1 MTRPAARTPA
11 RYGLPGT
18 DRVRGDL
25 AAVGLFTDAGPAAG
39 SEEILTAIAR
49 SGRPEYAVQGLA
61 RLVEASSG
69 QSGVDLLEALRGQP
83 RFRGR
88 LIGVLGGS
96 TVLSEHLAAFP
107 DDWLLLLPEAPP
119 EELIATSEMRRVL
132 AEAVGLDPA
141 LPLCTGTEG
150 GRATITGGK
159 AIGGLRRAY
168 RSQLLVI
175 AAHDLA
181 PAVEPS
187 LPTTALP
194 AVCQAL
200 STLADITLQT
210 GLAVAAAELP
220 ANAAPARLAIIA
232 MGKCGAKELNY
243 ISDVDVIFAADHPP
257 ADHPDADGSDEGQM
271 LATATQLATGLM
283 RICGAAAWEVDAAL
297 RPEGKSGAL
306 VRTPA
311 SHASYYKRWA
321 QTWEFQALLKAR
333 PAAGDP
339 GVGRQFIEITAP
351 GVWNAAGRESF
362 VDDVQAMRR
371 RVEENIPGNL
381 RGREL
386 KLGAGGLR
394 DVEFAV
400 QLLQLVH
407 GRTDPDLRLPGT
419 LMGLRSLIR
428 GGYVGRTDGAEMAAA
443 YTFLRRAEH
452 RLQLQRLR
460 RTHLLPEDRSDM
472 EWLARTDGYTA
483 SGAASA
489 AEVFTSE
496 RVRHGATVRRL
507 HEKLFY
513 RPLLHAVAAVGTAGT
528 DEMRLSPEAARA
540 RLAALGFTKPDAALR
555 HLAALTV
562 GVSRRAAIQRTLL
575 PVLLDYFS
583 SSPDPDAGLL
593 SYRQVSEALAD
604 TPWYLRL
611 LRDEASVAQRL
622 ATLLGGSRLIAN
634 LLTRAPEVL
643 RLLTDDDALLEPQP
657 ETVAA
662 ALLARSRRAA
672 NARDA
677 VDAARSARRQ
687 EMLRLACGDMLG
699 LIDVTNIARGLTSVA
714 ETTITAAY
722 DAAVKQV
729 TAERG
734 GYRAR
739 LAVIGMGRLGGAEFG
754 YSSDADVMYVGETAP
769 GQDEQEARAD
779 AAAVADLMGRLLGR
793 PSPDPPLEIDAN
805 LRPEGKNGPL
815 VRTLESYR
823 VYWARFAAPW
833 ERQALLR
840 ARPVAGDRD
849 LGADF
854 LAAADGFRY
863 PEGGLSTRDVVE
875 IRRIKA
881 RVDTERMPRGAD
893 PTTHTKL
900 GRGGLGDVE
909 WTIQLLQLQHA
920 AELPSLRT
928 PHTLQAISAAMD
940 AGLLS
945 EVDAAALRNGW
956 LVASRTRNA
965 IMLVRGKPDDQI
977 PRQGREL
984 AAVARALGY
993 PAGGDPGEFVD
1004 DYRRAT
1010 RRARK
1015 VVDRVFDG
1023 G

>member
-1 MTRPAARTPA
+1 
-11 RYGLPGT
+11 
-18 DRVRGDL
+18 
-25 AAVGLFTDAGPAAG
+25 
-39 SEEILTAIAR
+39 
-49 SGRPEYAVQGLA
+49 
-61 RLVEASSG
+61 
-69 QSGVDLLEALRGQP
+69 
-83 RFRGR
+83 
-88 LIGVLGGS
+88 
-96 TVLSEHLAAFP
+96 
-107 DDWLLLLPEAPP
+107 
-119 EELIATSEMRRVL
+119 
-132 AEAVGLDPA
+132 
-141 LPLCTGTEG
+141 
-150 GRATITGGK
+150 
-159 AIGGLRRAY
+159 
-168 RSQLLVI
+168 
-175 AAHDLA
+175 
-181 PAVEPS
+181 
-187 LPTTALP
+187 
-194 AVCQAL
+194 
-200 STLADITLQT
+200 
-210 GLAVAAAELP
+210 
-220 ANAAPARLAIIA
+220 
-232 MGKCGAKELNY
+232 
-243 ISDVDVIFAADHPP
+243 
-257 ADHPDADGSDEGQM
+257 
-271 LATATQLATGLM
+271 
-283 RICGAAAWEVDAAL
+283 
-297 RPEGKSGAL
+297 L

-311 SHASYYKRWA
+311 SHASYYQRWA

-339 GVGRQFIEITAP
+339 DIGRQFVEITAP

-381 RGREL
+381 RRREL

-513 RPLLHAVAAVGTAGT
+513 RPLLHAVAAVGTVGT
-528 DEMRLSPEAARA
+528 NEMRLSPEAARA

-643 RLLTDDDALLEPQP
+643 QLLTDDEALLAPEP

-687 EMLRLACGDMLG
+687 EMLRLACGDLLG
-699 LIDVTNIARGLTSVA
+699 LIDVTNVARGLTSIA
-714 ETTITAAY
+714 ETSITAAY

-734 GYRAR
+734 GFRAR

-754 YSSDADVMYVGETAP
+754 YSSDADVMFVGETAA
-769 GQDEQEARAD
+769 GQDEQDARAD

-805 LRPEGKNGPL
+805 LRPEGRNGLL
-815 VRTLESYR
+815 VRSLESYKT
-823 VYWARFAAPW
+823 YWARFAAPW

-840 ARPVAGDRD
+840 ARPVAGDEE

-854 LAAADGFRY
+854 MAAANSFRY

-920 AELPSLRT
+920 AQIPGLRT
-928 PHTLQAISAAMD
+928 PHTLQAIAAAME

-945 EVDAAALRNGW
+945 EADAAALRNGW